1 MDETP
6 RRDDLSESRRRNAAE
21 PTREL
26 EPRGDDNGSQR
37 RDAWREGLT
46 EREREER
53 WPIG

>member
-6 RRDDLSESRRRNAAE
+6 RRDDQSEGHRRTATE
-21 PTREL
+21 PTNER

-37 RDAWREGLT
+37 SDGWREGLT
-46 EREREER
+46 ERERQER